1 MKSESSVTGAR
12 GADTANKSYRCYF
25 TEGDDRIRSYEQ
37 MACENDAGCLA
48 VHLSRSLAGQA
59 ARGEMGPYR
68 WREPDAPDEWCR
80 RHLAGGA
87 DLGLRLVE
95 LRLG

>member
-37 MACENDAGCLA
+37 MACENDAEAALKAQELLA
-48 VHLSRSLAGQA
+48 ASQFTSAEVWQG
-59 ARGEMGPYR
+59 
-68 WREPDAPDEWCR
+68 R
-80 RHLAGGA
+80 RLVGKWGHTGGA
-87 DLGLRLVE
+87 SPMPQTNGV
-95 LRLG
+95 GGT